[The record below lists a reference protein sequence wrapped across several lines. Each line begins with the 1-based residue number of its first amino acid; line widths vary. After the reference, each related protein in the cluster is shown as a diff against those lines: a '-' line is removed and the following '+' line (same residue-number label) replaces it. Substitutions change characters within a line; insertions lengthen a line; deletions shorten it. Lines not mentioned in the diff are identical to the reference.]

1 MSNSSD
7 LSPLPVADIKLGEA
21 LPFAIFDRQGQL
33 LLAAGQSVH
42 SQKKLDELAQKG
54 LFHNPRWMSD
64 TFVNPKARGTVKPE
78 TESRVVA
85 KKAAAADPSE
95 TGSTLK
101 MSVEGADEAFVVR
114 LIGTLDK
121 EAFIVSHPMRDKSF
135 VFVKEGQIWE
145 FRSFYGRS
153 VYRFTAQVEKVL
165 LSPIPL
171 VIVSWPQETH
181 VESKVIRAARR
192 VSTTLPASMRRFK
205 DQVKD
210 VYLNGIIENLSTGG
224 LEFSTSHEA
233 TIQKGELVQLAFQ
246 LNFGERKF
254 ILEPN
259 AQVMSV
265 SSPDDRGQSR
275 YGIAFQDLSDQNFAS
290 IHAYVSDR
298 LIQRIE
304 SPLYSREAV

>member
-21 LPFAIFDRQGQL
+21 LPFAIFDRQGKL
-33 LLAAGQSVH
+33 LLAAGQSVQ
-42 SQKKLDELAQKG
+42 SSKQLEELAQKG
-54 LFHNPRWMSD
+54 LFHNPRWMTD

-78 TESRVVA
+78 TESRLVA
-85 KKAAAADPSE
+85 KKPVAVDPSE
-95 TGSTLK
+95 TGSSLK
-101 MSVEGADEAFVVR
+101 MSVEGSEDSFVVR

-192 VSTTLPASMRRFK
+192 VSTTLPASMRRLK
-205 DQVKD
+205 DAVKD
-210 VYLNGIIENLSTGG
+210 VFLNGIIENLSTGG
-224 LEFSTSHEA
+224 LEFSTTHA
-233 TIQKGELVQLAFQ
+233 APIQKGEQVQLAFQ

-259 AQVMSV
+259 AQVMSI
-265 SSPDDRGQSR
+265 SALDEKGQYR
-275 YGIAFQDLSDQNFAS
+275 YGLAFQDLSDQNFSS

-304 SPLYSREAV
+304 SPLYSRDSI

>member
-1 MSNSSD
+1 
-7 LSPLPVADIKLGEA
+7 
-21 LPFAIFDRQGQL
+21 PFAIFDRQGQL

-42 SQKKLDELAQKG
+42 SQKQLDELAQKG

-78 TESRVVA
+78 TES
-85 KKAAAADPSE
+85 KAAVKKPVVVDPSE
-95 TGSTLK
+95 TGLSLK
-101 MSVEGADEAFVVR
+101 MSVEGSDDAFVVR
-114 LIGTLDK
+114 LVGTLDK
-121 EAFIVSHPMRDKSF
+121 EAFIVSHPMRDKAF

-192 VSTTLPASMRRFK
+192 VSTVLPASLRRVRENDPGNTF
-205 DQVKD
+205 
-210 VYLNGIIENLSTGG
+210 LNGMIENLSTGG
-224 LEFSTSHEA
+224 LEFSTSHPSV
-233 TIQKGELVQLAFQ
+233 IQKGEQVQLAFQ
-246 LNFGERKF
+246 LNFGDRKF
-254 ILEPN
+254 ILEPT

-265 SSPDDRGQSR
+265 LSAADQSLYK
-275 YGIAFQDLSDQNFAS
+275 YGLAFLDLSDQNFAS

-304 SPLYSREAV
+304 SPLYSREAP